1 MHADLPEAKRT
12 YAAFALSAL
21 LHIALFAAMLSRLNQ
36 PEAMPPSLLAVTL
49 ISVADA
55 AEAAAVAPPPAH
67 PPATPA
73 ARRPTAKAN
82 RPQALR
88 PDTARRDIV
97 AEQHPLAPAPRNDVP
112 ATEPSNATP
121 TTHESAPVSASAPTH
136 AEAPSPPR
144 FEADYLRNP
153 APDYPALSRRLGEE
167 GRVLLRVHVQANGQP
182 DEVKI
187 HQSCGFE
194 RLDDTA
200 VDAVRR
206 WQFVPA
212 RLGGTSIAGW
222 VIVPIQFNLRKN
234 G

>member
-1 MHADLPEAKRT
+1 MLADQPKIQRP

-21 LHIALFAAMLSRLNQ
+21 LHIALFAAMLSRLDQ
-36 PEAMPPSLLAVTL
+36 PLPLPPSVLAVTL
-49 ISVADA
+49 IPTANA
-55 AEAAAVAPPPAH
+55 RELEKVAPPPPH
-67 PPATPA
+67 PPATAAASRPA
-73 ARRPTAKAN
+73 TRTSR
-82 RPQALR
+82 
-88 PDTARRDIV
+88 
-97 AEQHPLAPAPRNDVP
+97 PLARQPAPVRHDI
-112 ATEPSNATP
+112 ATEQSHDAPSLRSNIAAIEPSNTTP
-121 TTHESAPVSASAPTH
+121 TTHEPAAIAASPPTH

-194 RLDDTA
+194 RLDGTA
-200 VDAVRR
+200 IDAVRR

-212 RLGGTSIAGW
+212 RLGGTAIAGW
-222 VIVPIQFNLRKN
+222 VIVPIQFNLRQN

>member
-1 MHADLPEAKRT
+1 MHADLHEAKRT

-21 LHIALFAAMLSRLNQ
+21 LHIALFAAMLSRLDQ
-36 PEAMPPSLLAVTL
+36 AEPMPPSLLAVTL
-49 ISVADA
+49 ISVANA
-55 AEAAAVAPPPAH
+55 AEAATVAPPPAH
-67 PPATPA
+67 PPAIPA
-73 ARRPTAKAN
+73 ARRPTAKAT
-82 RPQALR
+82 RPLALR
-88 PDTARRDIV
+88 PDSTRRDIV
-97 AEQHPLAPAPRNDVP
+97 TEQPPLAPSPRNDVP

-121 TTHESAPVSASAPTH
+121 TTHDSAPVSASAPTQ
-136 AEAPSPPR
+136 AEAPTPPR

-194 RLDDTA
+194 RLDGTA
-200 VDAVRR
+200 INAVRR
-206 WQFVPA
+206 WQFLPA
-212 RLGGTSIAGW
+212 RLGGTAIAGW
-222 VIVPIQFNLRKN
+222 VIVPIQFNLRQP